1 MAPFKIL
8 IGLGLMCWSTIVFGF
23 RRGWV
28 KRSEI
33 FDYAVTRLVNDSHAD
48 SEDVAIIAGGEYLSD
63 DELLGLMSKQVE
75 RVDSAS
81 DLEKWLLAFLLW
93 IEASGNSDQDKINRL
108 QEVYADFN
116 YPENMA
122 SCSVYSQDSISPLFA
137 MGQVVEVLR
146 ERFSLR

>member
-1 MAPFKIL
+1 MSPFKIL
-8 IGLGLMCWSTIVFGF
+8 IGLSLMCWSTIVFGF

-33 FDYAVTRLVNDSHAD
+33 FDYAVTQLVNDSHAD

-63 DELLGLMSKQVE
+63 DELLGLMSKQIE
-75 RVDSAS
+75 RIDNAS
-81 DLEKWLLAFLLW
+81 DLDKWRLAFLLW
-93 IEASGNSDQDKINRL
+93 IEVSGDSDQDKINRL

-116 YPENMA
+116 YPEDMA

-146 ERFSLR
+146 ERFALR